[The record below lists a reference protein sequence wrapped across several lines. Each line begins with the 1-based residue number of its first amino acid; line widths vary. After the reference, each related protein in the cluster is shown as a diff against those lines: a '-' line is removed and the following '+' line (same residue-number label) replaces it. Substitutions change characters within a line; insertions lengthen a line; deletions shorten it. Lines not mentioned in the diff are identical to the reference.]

1 MGAFYLNI
9 DTESDNG
16 LKGPDGSFAAVFGG
30 IEMNIGTR
38 AELETDSY
46 SVFGQYEYD
55 LTDKLTF
62 IGGARLMREERLQ
75 PVDGGGSIRRS
86 AICKHVPLL

>member
-1 MGAFYLNI
+1 MVVSPPYLAASKI
-9 DTESDNG
+9 D
-16 LKGPDGSFAAVFGG
+16 
-30 IEMNIGTR
+30 IGTR

-62 IGGARLMREERLQ
+62 IGGARLMREEKDFSLL
-75 PVDGGGSIRRS
+75 DGGGSIRRS